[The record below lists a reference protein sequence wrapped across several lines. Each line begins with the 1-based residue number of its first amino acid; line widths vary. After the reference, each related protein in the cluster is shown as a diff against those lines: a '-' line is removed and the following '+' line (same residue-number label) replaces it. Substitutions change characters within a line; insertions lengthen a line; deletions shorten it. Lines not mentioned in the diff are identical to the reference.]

1 MSGFHPTRG
10 ERIDIGGRCLRA
22 VLAGPAAGP
31 LVVLECGAFGCAA
44 DWAEVQKQLA
54 AANIPSLAYDRAGLG
69 YSDPGP
75 RPRDGQAIAHDLG
88 LLLDR
93 MRPDGPL
100 ILVGHSMAGLMVRLH
115 ARGLGDRVLGLVL
128 VDATTP
134 ESWDVP
140 TVRRVVGGFGRI
152 IGLVGRTAP
161 LGYMRPL
168 AWMIG
173 DNIGLDGEAGLE
185 KRRIYGSASHTRW
198 AAEEVQQWGA
208 SALQGQAIGRPDP
221 DLPVAVVTAG
231 ARPGLKTLQSAPA
244 LASRR
249 GHVNHVGGANHA
261 SLLGRDHAHHIVE
274 AIRRMVPAAD

>member
-22 VLAGPAAGP
+22 VLAGPDTGP
-31 LVVLECGAFGCAA
+31 LVVLESGAFGCAA

-54 AANIPSLAYDRAGLG
+54 AKGLRSLAYDRAGLG
-69 YSDPGP
+69 FSDPGP
-75 RPRDGQAIAHDLG
+75 RPRDSQAIAHDLG

-93 MRPDGPL
+93 MGLEGPL

-115 ARGLGDRVLGLVL
+115 ARGLGDRVRGLVL

-140 TVRRVVGGFGRI
+140 TVRRVVGGFGRLM
-152 IGLVGRTAP
+152 GLVGRTAP

-173 DNIGLDGEAGLE
+173 DNIGLDGEAGMVNEISILAVDRHEELGTHQLE
-185 KRRIYGSASHTRW
+185 HRAKLFLAGVAGNMGARILRVVNLAALTVELVDDRAEFVDPHTLKLTKS
-198 AAEEVQQWGA
+198 GKT
-208 SALQGQAIGRPDP
+208 
-221 DLPVAVVTAG
+221 VTA
-231 ARPGLKTLQSAPA
+231 AKILIAT
-244 LASRR
+244 
-249 GHVNHVGGANHA
+249 GGWP
-261 SLLGRDHAHHIVE
+261 S
-274 AIRRMVPAAD
+274 MPKP

>member
-22 VLAGPAAGP
+22 VLAGPGTGP
-31 LVVLECGAFGCAA
+31 LVVLESGAFGCAA

-54 AANIPSLAYDRAGLG
+54 ARGLLSLAYDRAGLG

-75 RPRDGQAIAHDLG
+75 RPRDSQAIAHDLG

-93 MRPDGPL
+93 MGLEGPL
-100 ILVGHSMAGLMVRLH
+100 ILVGHSMAGLMVRFH

-140 TVRRVVGGFGRI
+140 TVRRLVGGFGRLMS
-152 IGLVGRTAP
+152 LVGRTAP

-173 DNIGLDGEAGLE
+173 DNIGLDGEASRE

-198 AAEEVQQWGA
+198 AAEEVLQWGP
-208 SALQGQAIGRPDP
+208 SALQGQALGTPDR

-231 ARPGLKTLQSAPA
+231 ARPGLRTLQSAPA

-249 GHVNHVGGANHA
+249 GHINNVAAANHA

-274 AIRRMVPAAD
+274 AIAAMVP

>member
-1 MSGFHPTRG
+1 MSGFHPIRG

-54 AANIPSLAYDRAGLG
+54 AADIPSLAYDRAGLG

-249 GHVNHVGGANHA
+249 GHVNHVSGANHA

>member
-22 VLAGPAAGP
+22 VLAGPQTGP
-31 LVVLECGAFGCAA
+31 LVVLESGAFGCAA

-54 AANIPSLAYDRAGLG
+54 AEGVRSLAYDRAGLG

-75 RPRDGQAIAHDLG
+75 RPRDSQAIAHDLG

-93 MRPDGPL
+93 MGLEGPL

-115 ARGLGDRVLGLVL
+115 ARGLGNRVLGLVL

-140 TVRRVVGGFGRI
+140 TVRRVVGGFGSI
-152 IGLVGRTAP
+152 VSLVGRTAP

-173 DNIGLDGEAGLE
+173 DNIGLDGDAGLE

-231 ARPGLKTLQSAPA
+231 ARPGLKSLQTAPA

-249 GHVNHVGGANHA
+249 GHINHVAAANHA

-274 AIRRMVPAAD
+274 AVRRMVP